1 MESFEVRAASA
12 RPLTDSVRE
21 IAFERVDA
29 RPFDFEAGQWVNLFL
44 SAPATES
51 GEIKRSYSV
60 ASPPDGSSR
69 FAIAVTKVEGGP
81 ASTALHDLPLG
92 QVLRATGP
100 SGFFVRRPDD
110 PSSALFV
117 ATGTGLAPI
126 RSMVKAALDAGSRA
140 KMSIL
145 LGVRHEEDIL
155 WADELS
161 VWSKSHD
168 NLSFAVTLSQPG
180 PEWSGLRGYVQSH
193 VPARWEALGDATGH
207 VYVCGL
213 ERMVKA
219 VREVARG
226 PLGIDRKRVH
236 QEKYD

>member
-1 MESFEVRAASA
+1 MESFEVRTASA
-12 RPLTDSVRE
+12 RPLTGFVRE
-21 IAFERVDA
+21 LTFERTDEQ
-29 RPFDFEAGQWVNLFL
+29 PFAFAAGQWVNLFF
-44 SAPATES
+44 PAAD

-60 ASPPDGSSR
+60 ASAPDGSPR

-81 ASTALHDLPLG
+81 ASTKLHDLAVG

-100 SGFFVRRPDD
+100 SGFFVREPTDA
-110 PSSALFV
+110 SAALFV

-126 RSMVKAALDAGSRA
+126 RSMVRAALDAGSKA

-145 LGVRHEEDIL
+145 LGVRHEADIL

-161 VWSKSHD
+161 TWAKSHD
-168 NLSFAVTLSQPG
+168 NLDVAVTLSQPG
-180 PEWSGLRGYVQSH
+180 PGWTGLRGYVQTH
-193 VPARWEALGDATGH
+193 VPARWEALGDPAGH